1 MAAQPWHRHP
11 AAPPGTSLIVQVQ
24 WTTSALIDI
33 ERLYLFLAQYD
44 RDAALRL
51 AARLDDAPGKLI
63 AHPRLGERVESYVTK
78 EVRKLSIGR
87 YVMHYE
93 IVGEKILILRLWHTR
108 EERR

>member
-1 MAAQPWHRHP
+1 M
-11 AAPPGTSLIVQVQ
+11 QVE
-24 WTTSALIDI
+24 WTASGLIDT

-44 RDAALRL
+44 RDAALAL
-51 AARLDDAPGKLI
+51 AARLDDAPAKLI
-63 AHPRLGERVESYVTK
+63 AHPRLGERVECYAAK

-93 IVGEKILILRLWHTR
+93 IAGEKILILRLWHTR